1 MLDTLHEPEAND
13 LPASLFEETAT
24 SRLRLG
30 GQDKPPKPVL
40 GQCFHQITSGH
51 YCNAPALR
59 GEYFCR
65 HHFKRGSVIAP
76 PNTRYELPAITGRE
90 SLRTAVLEIA
100 GRVGANSL
108 DIRRAGIMLYSLQI
122 ALSTF
127 PPLPRP
133 RAGQKEEQ
141 IDTSPEAGLT
151 EAERY
156 RAIIDRFE
164 RENGP
169 PPPVVYPADLL
180 PKTGKVEVGHSC
192 FAPPGWK
199 PGDPNPEF
207 DAILLKTRPSTPPAA
222 AAIAD
227 EERDEMEK
235 EYLLPD
241 LTACAAATA
250 LPAGEEED
258 GDVVAAAVFVG
269 CVDQSARGGFE
280 GGGIQPKRCGED
292 ARDCWIGE
300 FAGEAVG
307 GEQVEVAGLNL
318 VCRDLRL
325 DGRRG
330 ADGARDDVPH
340 RRAQRVMPA
349 EQPGA
354 DLLFDERVVASELA
368 QGGRLAAGFCAEE
381 IGAAVAGVR
390 EPEGGA

>member
-13 LPASLFEETAT
+13 LPASLFEETAP

-76 PNTRYELPAITGRE
+76 PNTRYELPEITGRE

-199 PGDPNPEF
+199 PGDPHPEF

-241 LTACAAATA
+241 LTPAPPQQPYRQARRRTVMLSRPPCSLAASIKAR
-250 LPAGEEED
+250 
-258 GDVVAAAVFVG
+258 AA
-269 CVDQSARGGFE
+269 DSR
-280 GGGIQPKRCGED
+280 
-292 ARDCWIGE
+292 
-300 FAGEAVG
+300 EAVSSRSAA
-307 GEQVEVAGLNL
+307 ERMRAIAGS
-318 VCRDLRL
+318 VSS
-325 DGRRG
+325 
-330 ADGARDDVPH
+330 
-340 RRAQRVMPA
+340 RVRPS
-349 EQPGA
+349 E
-354 DLLFDERVVASELA
+354 AS
-368 QGGRLAAGFCAEE
+368 R
-381 IGAAVAGVR
+381 
-390 EPEGGA
+390 